1 MRILLLLVV
10 VAIMGLSLS
19 KWLGHPSPPPISPAE
34 THSLSPAETH
44 SRFTP
49 PPAPT
54 RPQAVQ
60 GFAKDLD
67 RFMQDTAAQRTRLE
81 PDQ

>member
-19 KWLGHPSPPPISPAE
+19 KWLGHPSPPPI
-34 THSLSPAETH
+34 SPAETH